1 MEERSEL
8 PPDENGDA
16 PSSPS
21 KRGRPPGVPPSPAM
35 SVGSVDSAF
44 SGTGAGGSMSLAD
57 RQGRKKRPTKQ
68 FNRAA
73 W

>member
-1 MEERSEL
+1 
-8 PPDENGDA
+8 
-16 PSSPS
+16 
-21 KRGRPPGVPPSPAM
+21 M

-44 SGTGAGGSMSLAD
+44 SGAGAGGSMSLAD